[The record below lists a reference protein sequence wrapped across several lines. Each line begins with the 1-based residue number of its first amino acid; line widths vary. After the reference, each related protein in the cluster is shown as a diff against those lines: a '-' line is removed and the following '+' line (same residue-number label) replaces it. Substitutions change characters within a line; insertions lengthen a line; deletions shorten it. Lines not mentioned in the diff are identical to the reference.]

1 MGVTKLD
8 FEFYRSKLKIKGVFN
23 RLYRLCQ
30 ENDHNLFINDEPF
43 IWDQS
48 WNINVKMKEL

>member
-43 IWDQS
+43 I
-48 WNINVKMKEL
+48 